1 MSFNKQSTDNFDQ
14 KQQIFNNTIEL
25 RKTIDLLSQIYV
37 NIADWF
43 NNNNI
48 KTLEEAKNIKK
59 NIFQFN
65 KNIKRLKTN
74 NYTTKYLTNK
84 EKKKLEFLLEKFNNW
99 SLDKINASINDTILF
114 LKEIENFWIN
124 NHVIKL
130 VEKKLKSIMW
140 EKKYNTNKY

>member
-1 MSFNKQSTDNFDQ
+1 MSLNIQSTDNFNQ

-25 RKTIDLLSQIYV
+25 RKTIDLLSKIYV

-43 NNNNI
+43 NNDNI

-65 KNIKRLKTN
+65 KNIERLITN
-74 NYTTKYLTNK
+74 NYTTKYITNN

-99 SLDKINASINDTILF
+99 SLDKIIPSIDDTILF
-114 LKEIENFWIN
+114 LEEIKSFSIS

-130 VEKKLKSIMW
+130 FEKELKSIMW
-140 EKKYNTNKY
+140 EKKYNTNRY

>member
-1 MSFNKQSTDNFDQ
+1 MSLNKQSTDNFNQ

-25 RKTIDLLSQIYV
+25 RKTIDLLSKIYV

-43 NNNNI
+43 NNDNI

-65 KNIKRLKTN
+65 KNIERLITN
-74 NYTTKYLTNK
+74 NYTTKYITNN

-99 SLDKINASINDTILF
+99 SLDKIIPSIDDTILF
-114 LKEIENFWIN
+114 LEEIKSFSIS

-130 VEKKLKSIMW
+130 FEKELKSIMW
-140 EKKYNTNKY
+140 EKKYNTNRY

>member
-1 MSFNKQSTDNFDQ
+1 MSLNKQSTDNFNQ

-25 RKTIDLLSQIYV
+25 RKTIDLLSKIYV

-43 NNNNI
+43 NNDNI
-48 KTLEEAKNIKK
+48 KTLEEAKNIKN

-74 NYTTKYLTNK
+74 NYTTKYLTNN

-99 SLDKINASINDTILF
+99 SLDKIIPSINDTILF
-114 LKEIENFWIN
+114 LKEIKSFSIN
-124 NHVIKL
+124 NHIIKL
-130 VEKKLKSIMW
+130 FEKELKSIMW
-140 EKKYNTNKY
+140 EKKYNTNRY